1 MSFDVAAR
9 DYGRFMGRYSEP
21 LADELIRLLPLS
33 SGQSA
38 LDVGCGPGALTA
50 RLLDRLGAPNVCAL
64 DPSASFVAAARE
76 RFPGLDVRQGRAEEL
91 PWPDGSFDA
100 AAASLVVHFMR
111 DPVAGLRE
119 MGRVT
124 RAGGTVAATV
134 WDHAGDRGPI
144 SPFWRAVRDLDP
156 AAPDESRL
164 AGARAGHLAQLF
176 VAAGLDLR
184 WDTVITVAVRYSSVD
199 EWWEPYT
206 LGVGPA
212 GAYLAGLPVAD
223 REVLRRRCVELL
235 PEAPFDID
243 ATAWCVIG
251 GR

>member
-1 MSFDVAAR
+1 MSFDVAAQA
-9 DYGRFMGRYSEP
+9 YGRFMGRYSEP
-21 LADELIRLLPLS
+21 LADELVRLLPLS
-33 SGQSA
+33 AGQSA

-50 RLLDRLGAPNVCAL
+50 RLVDRLGAPNVCAL
-64 DPSASFVAAARE
+64 DPSAPFVAAARE

-91 PWPDGSFDA
+91 PWPAGSFDV

-119 MGRVT
+119 MGRVV

-164 AGARAGHLAQLF
+164 AGARAAHLAQLF

-184 WDTVITVAVRYSSVD
+184 WDTVLTVAVRYSSVD

-212 GAYLAGLPVAD
+212 GAYVTGLPEAG
-223 REVLRRRCVELL
+223 REALRRRCVELL
-235 PEAPFDID
+235 PAAPFDID